1 MTCFTTDAK
10 SKINQQGEN
19 SFFKTEKECRLR
31 GLDMTPDMVLNEPIA
46 ILLSDD
52 DSNKDCNQENV
63 ASHFTGGSDNTV
75 RVLNWIESKAMFG
88 GPEQLHTIMQRQL
101 FPYWNRYGPGAV
113 IFWFGHIIE
122 DNEQDKNVHTGV
134 SLNKPPATDCISLSA
149 DNTPT
154 KVNLTESSAF
164 KFWSKY
170 CLLMDGFPTSSRI
183 VMHNQKNNRQNG
195 TKKKT
200 STTAKIV

>member
-1 MTCFTTDAK
+1 MTCFTTVAK

-46 ILLSDD
+46 VLLSEDD
-52 DSNKDCNQENV
+52 NNMDCYQENI
-63 ASHFTGGSDNTV
+63 ASNYVGGDENTI

-88 GPEQLHTIMQRQL
+88 GPEQLHGVMQRQL

-113 IFWFGHIIE
+113 IFWFGHVIE
-122 DNEQDKNVHTGV
+122 DNEKDKSIHAGV
-134 SLNKPPATDCISLSA
+134 SLNKPIATDCISVSK
-149 DNTPT
+149 DIPT
-154 KVNLTESSAF
+154 RVNLTESSAF

-170 CLLMDGFPTSSRI
+170 CLLMDGFPVSSKI
-183 VMHNQKNNRQNG
+183 IMHNQTNSRQNC

-200 STTAKIV
+200 STTAKAV